1 VEYPLATQDDLKNT
15 VAEVEARDR
24 RMVRPRPTATGRWT
38 YDIRYHGLV
47 EANSDLLVRHQSM
60 ADQVTDR
67 IRRLI
72 LSQELQPGQRIKQA
86 ELAAMMGVSTMPVRE
101 ALLRLVSEGMVI
113 ADMNRSFT
121 VAMTTTPGGIRDI
134 YWIHSVLAGE
144 LTSRAWDRRNDDLIK
159 VITAH
164 HEKYM
169 AAMKSG
175 AHPELF
181 KANWDFHA
189 AIHRAAEAPAIALT
203 MKNTLR
209 YFPDFSYDVPGWN
222 ELAADWQTGLLDQFV
237 KGNREGA
244 RAVVGDCCRR
254 SAELYIA
261 AFWPAG
267 ES

>member
-1 VEYPLATQDDLKNT
+1 MKAT
-15 VAEVEARDR
+15 
-24 RMVRPRPTATGRWT
+24 
-38 YDIRYHGLV
+38 
-47 EANSDLLVRHQSM
+47 SDLVVRHQSM

-72 LSQELQPGQRIKQA
+72 LSRELQPGQRIRQA

-113 ADMNRSFT
+113 TDSNRSFT
-121 VAMTTTPGGIRDI
+121 VAMTTTPEGIRDI
-134 YWIHSVLAGE
+134 YWIHSMLVGE
-144 LTSRAWDRRNDDLIK
+144 LTSRAWDRRDDDLIK
-159 VITAH
+159 VMKTH
-164 HEKYM
+164 HKDYM

-175 AHPELF
+175 GHPELF

-189 AIHRAAEAPAIALT
+189 AIHRAADAPAIALT

-222 ELAADWQTGLLDQFV
+222 ELAADWQTGLLDQFE
-237 KGNREGA
+237 KGNQEGA
-244 RAVVGDCCRR
+244 RAVVADCCRR
-254 SAELYIA
+254 SAELYIT
-261 AFWPAG
+261 AFWPAE

>member
-1 VEYPLATQDDLKNT
+1 
-15 VAEVEARDR
+15 
-24 RMVRPRPTATGRWT
+24 
-38 YDIRYHGLV
+38 
-47 EANSDLLVRHQSM
+47 M

-72 LSQELQPGQRIKQA
+72 LSHELLPGQRIKQA

-121 VAMTTTPGGIRDI
+121 VAMTTTPEWIRDI

-144 LTSRAWDRRNDDLIK
+144 LICRAWDRRDDDLIT
-159 VITAH
+159 VMRAH
-164 HEKYM
+164 HQGYM

-189 AIHRAAEAPAIALT
+189 AIHRAADAPAIALT

>member
-1 VEYPLATQDDLKNT
+1 MKAT
-15 VAEVEARDR
+15 
-24 RMVRPRPTATGRWT
+24 
-38 YDIRYHGLV
+38 
-47 EANSDLLVRHQSM
+47 SDLVVRHQSM

-72 LSQELQPGQRIKQA
+72 LSRGLQPGQRIRQA

-113 ADMNRSFT
+113 TDSNRSFT
-121 VAMTTTPGGIRDI
+121 VAMTTTPEGIRDI
-134 YWIHSVLAGE
+134 YWIHSMLVGE
-144 LTSRAWDRRNDDLIK
+144 LTSRAWDRRDDDLIK
-159 VITAH
+159 VMKTH
-164 HEKYM
+164 HKDYM

-175 AHPELF
+175 GHPELF

-189 AIHRAAEAPAIALT
+189 AIHRAADAPAIALT

-222 ELAADWQTGLLDQFV
+222 ELAADWQTGLLDQFE
-237 KGNREGA
+237 KGNQEGA
-244 RAVVGDCCRR
+244 RAVVADCCRR
-254 SAELYIA
+254 SAELYIT
-261 AFWPAG
+261 AFWPAE